1 MAIENAQR
9 ELFRTGTDFEQIRLL
24 DNFYDNINV
33 EGTSESDLI
42 ELLQL
47 ALKSGN
53 DYIRRSAFKILCDL
67 TLTNKVGN
75 PFPALGELHNLLQ
88 CDEPSLLTVA
98 IKYLPYF
105 PQMHNSAVVEQLK
118 ELSDNSNGDLASQA
132 YFYLGL
138 LQTTEAISLS
148 TVAEAITCLEKAKTH
163 FQAATQS
170 TENRVDAD
178 FYMLVIQWLESI
190 FGNDS
195 DLVQAGF
202 DKIREI
208 LSTRSLY
215 DFGNQDLELDFLIF
229 QLVDQFYEPTIPPP
243 VLLIDGWK

>member
-1 MAIENAQR
+1 MNCKSLLGLHFVSSSNNWCRKSCDKRQRWVYILMAIENAQR

-105 PQMHNSAVVEQLK
+105 RKCITVRWSNNS
-118 ELSDNSNGDLASQA
+118 
-132 YFYLGL
+132 
-138 LQTTEAISLS
+138 
-148 TVAEAITCLEKAKTH
+148 
-163 FQAATQS
+163 
-170 TENRVDAD
+170 
-178 FYMLVIQWLESI
+178 
-190 FGNDS
+190 
-195 DLVQAGF
+195 
-202 DKIREI
+202 
-208 LSTRSLY
+208 RS
-215 DFGNQDLELDFLIF
+215 F
-229 QLVDQFYEPTIPPP
+229 PTIQMA
-243 VLLIDGWK
+243 I